1 MQAHGMS
8 ICRGAGLQA
17 LAQAYARAKDQGVS
31 FAPTFSLGDEPFQG
45 RAQLPL
51 VLARMRAG
59 I

>member
-1 MQAHGMS
+1 MP
-8 ICRGAGLQA
+8 GAGPQA

-31 FAPTFSLGDEPFQG
+31 FAPTFFLGDELLSH
-45 RAQLPL
+45 AQLPL